1 MRTVTGSQLATLI
14 GDRSETGGPA
24 YACVAAAIRRLVL
37 DGRLP
42 LATRLPGE
50 RELAAALG
58 VSRTT
63 VTAAYDELRG
73 GGYAVSRQG
82 SGTRTALPP
91 SRGSRPGGTGGTGTG
106 ADPAWTPW
114 AADGSDLL
122 DLAHAAPEA
131 PAEVRRA
138 YDAALE
144 QLPRHLPG
152 SGYHLFGLPELRAAV
167 ADRLTARGLP
177 TLPGQVLVTSGA
189 QHAFT
194 LVLQLV
200 TGPGDR
206 VLVEQPTYPNALDAI
221 GRHGATAV
229 PVPLAGDGWDLGAVA
244 AAVRQTAPRLAY
256 LMPDFHNPTGLLAT
270 AAERREL
277 GAVLTRSR
285 TLTVV
290 DETLVELALD
300 GPVPPPLATYL
311 PDDLTVT
318 VGSASKTLWGGLRI
332 GWARAGTALIRRLAA
347 VRASVDM
354 GSPVVEQLAVAEL
367 LRGLDATLP
376 ARRAELRIRRDAL
389 VAALAQRLPSWRA
402 RVPAGGLVLWCDLGA
417 PVSSRLVVA
426 AERHGIRLAA
436 GPRFGVDGT
445 FERRLR
451 LPFTY
456 PADVLGS
463 AVDALEQ
470 TFGAVTAEGG
480 AAAEPVHAV
489 A

>member
-1 MRTVTGSQLATLI
+1 MSGPQLATLL
-14 GDRSETGGPA
+14 GDWSEAGGPA
-24 YACVAAAIRRLVL
+24 YARVAAGVRLLVL

-42 LATRLPGE
+42 LETRLPGE

-58 VSRTT
+58 ISRTT
-63 VTAAYDELRG
+63 VTAAYDELRT

-91 SRGSRPGGTGGTGTG
+91 SRTGPT
-106 ADPAWTPW
+106 WTPW

-138 YDAALE
+138 FDAALD

-152 SGYHLFGLPELRAAV
+152 SGYHVFGLPALRAAV
-167 ADRLTARGLP
+167 ADRLTTRGLP
-177 TLPGQVLVTSGA
+177 TVPEQVLVTNGA
-189 QHAFT
+189 QHAFS

-221 GRHGATAV
+221 GRHGARAI
-229 PVPLAGDGWDLGAVA
+229 PVPLADDGWDLDAVA

-256 LMPDFHNPTGLLAT
+256 LMPDFHNPTGLLASDG
-270 AAERREL
+270 ERRAL
-277 GAVLTRSR
+277 AAALARSR

-290 DETLVELALD
+290 DETLAELSLD

-311 PDDLTVT
+311 PGDLTVT
-318 VGSASKTLWGGLRI
+318 IGSTSKTLWGGLRI
-332 GWARAGTALIRRLAA
+332 GWARASTALIRRLAA
-347 VRASVDM
+347 VRAGVDM
-354 GSPVVEQLAVAEL
+354 GSAVVEQLATVEL
-367 LRGLDATLP
+367 LGGLDALLP
-376 ARRAELRIRRDAL
+376 ARRAELRVRRDAL
-389 VAALAQRLPSWRA
+389 IAALAARLPGWRA
-402 RVPAGGLVLWCDLGA
+402 RVPAGGLVLWCDLGR

-436 GPRFGVDGT
+436 GPRFGVDGA
-445 FERRLR
+445 FEQRLR
-451 LPFTY
+451 LPY
-456 PADVLGS
+456 AHPADVLAA
-463 AVDALEQ
+463 AVDSLEQ
-470 TFGAVTAEGG
+470 AFRTVSAGGGTA
-480 AAAEPVHAV
+480 ADTVDAV

>member
-1 MRTVTGSQLATLI
+1 MRTVTGPQLAALI
-14 GDRSETGGPA
+14 GDRSEAGGPA
-24 YACVAAAIRRLVL
+24 YARVAEAIRRLVL

-42 LATRLPGE
+42 LETRLPGE

-91 SRGSRPGGTGGTGTG
+91 SRVVDPRGGTSG
-106 ADPAWTPW
+106 AAPWWTPW

-177 TLPGQVLVTSGA
+177 TLPEQVLVTSGA

-194 LVLQLV
+194 LALQLV
-200 TGPGDR
+200 TGSGDR

-229 PVPLAGDGWDLGAVA
+229 PVPLAADGWDLGAVA

-270 AAERREL
+270 DAERREL

-290 DETLVELALD
+290 DETLVDLALD
-300 GPVPPPLATYL
+300 QPVPPPLATYL

-332 GWARAGTALIRRLAA
+332 GWARAGTPMIRRLAA
-347 VRASVDM
+347 VRACVDM
-354 GSPVVEQLAVAEL
+354 ASPVVEQLAVAEL
-367 LRGLDATLP
+367 LGGLDAALP
-376 ARRAELRIRRDAL
+376 ARRAELRARRDAL
-389 VAALAQRLPSWRA
+389 VTTLAERLPSWRA
-402 RVPAGGLVLWCDLGA
+402 RVPSGGLVLWCDLGT

-426 AERHGIRLAA
+426 AERHGVRLAA
-436 GPRFGVDGT
+436 GPRFGVDGA
-445 FERRLR
+445 FERWLR
-451 LPFTY
+451 LPYTH

-463 AVDALEQ
+463 AVEALEQ
-470 TFGAVTAEGG
+470 AFRAVTDGGG
-480 AAAEPVHAV
+480 AAPDPVDAV

>member
-1 MRTVTGSQLATLI
+1 MRTVSGPQLATLL
-14 GDRSETGGPA
+14 GDWSETGGPA
-24 YACVAAAIRRLVL
+24 YARIAAAVRLLVL

-42 LATRLPGE
+42 LETRLPGE
-50 RELAAALG
+50 RELATALG

-63 VTAAYDELRG
+63 VTAAYDELRT

-91 SRGSRPGGTGGTGTG
+91 SRTGPT
-106 ADPAWTPW
+106 WTPW

-138 YDAALE
+138 FDAALD

-152 SGYHLFGLPELRAAV
+152 SGYHVFGLPELRAAV

-177 TLPGQVLVTSGA
+177 TVPEQVLVTNGA
-189 QHAFT
+189 QHAFS

-221 GRHGATAV
+221 GRHGARAV
-229 PVPLAGDGWDLGAVA
+229 PVPLADDGWDLDAVA

-256 LMPDFHNPTGLLAT
+256 LMPDFHNPTGLLASDG
-270 AAERREL
+270 ERRAL
-277 GAVLTRSR
+277 AAALTRGH

-290 DETLVELALD
+290 DETLAELSLD

-311 PDDLTVT
+311 PGDLTVT
-318 VGSASKTLWGGLRI
+318 IGSASKTLWGGLRI

-347 VRASVDM
+347 VRAGVDM
-354 GSPVVEQLAVAEL
+354 GSAVVEQLAMVEL
-367 LRGLDATLP
+367 MGGLDALLP
-376 ARRAELRIRRDAL
+376 ARRAELRVRRDAL
-389 VAALAQRLPSWRA
+389 LAALASRLPAWRA
-402 RVPAGGLVLWCDLGA
+402 RVPAGGLVLWCDLGR

-436 GPRFGVDGT
+436 GPRFGVDGA
-445 FERRLR
+445 FEQRLR
-451 LPFTY
+451 LPY
-456 PADVLGS
+456 AHPADVLAA
-463 AVDALEQ
+463 AVDSLEQ
-470 TFGAVTAEGG
+470 AFRTVAAGG
-480 AAAEPVHAV
+480 RPAADTVDAV

>member
-1 MRTVTGSQLATLI
+1 MRTVTGPQLATMI
-14 GDRSETGGPA
+14 GDRPEAGGPA
-24 YACVAAAIRRLVL
+24 YARVAAAIRRLVL

-42 LATRLPGE
+42 LDTRLPGE

-63 VTAAYDELRG
+63 VTAAYDELRD

-82 SGTRTALPP
+82 SGTRSALPP
-91 SRGSRPGGTGGTGTG
+91 SRGGTRGDARGG
-106 ADPAWTPW
+106 PAWTPW

-177 TLPGQVLVTSGA
+177 TLPAQVLVTAGA

-194 LVLQLV
+194 LVLQLA
-200 TGPGDR
+200 TGVGDR

-229 PVPLAGDGWDLGAVA
+229 PVPLAADGWDLGAVA

-270 AAERREL
+270 DAERREL

-300 GPVPPPLATYL
+300 GPVPPPLATHL

-318 VGSASKTLWGGLRI
+318 VGSASKTLWGGLRV
-332 GWARAGTALIRRLAA
+332 GWARASTALIRRLAA

-354 GSPVVEQLAVAEL
+354 GSAVVEQLAVTEL
-367 LRGLDATLP
+367 LGGLDAALP
-376 ARRAELRIRRDAL
+376 ARRAELRTRRDAL
-389 VAALAQRLPSWRA
+389 LDALARRLPTWRT

-417 PVSSRLVVA
+417 PVSTRLVGA

-436 GPRFGVDGT
+436 GPRFGVDGA
-445 FERRLR
+445 FERWLR
-451 LPFTY
+451 LPYTH
-456 PADVLGS
+456 PADVIEP
-463 AVDALEQ
+463 AVEALEQ
-470 TFGAVTAEGG
+470 AFRAVTADGG
-480 AAAEPVHAV
+480 ATADPVDAV

>member
-1 MRTVTGSQLATLI
+1 MRTVSGTQLASLL
-14 GDRSETGGPA
+14 GDWSAAGGPA
-24 YACVAAAIRRLVL
+24 YARVAAAVRLLVL

-42 LATRLPGE
+42 LETRLPGE
-50 RELAAALG
+50 RDLAAALG

-63 VTAAYDELRG
+63 VTAAYDELRA

-82 SGTRTALPP
+82 SGTRAALPP
-91 SRGSRPGGTGGTGTG
+91 SSAGGTGGTG
-106 ADPAWTPW
+106 PAWTPW

-138 YDAALE
+138 YDAALD

-177 TLPGQVLVTSGA
+177 TVPEQVLVTNGA
-189 QHAFT
+189 QHAFS

-200 TGPGDR
+200 IGPGDR

-221 GRHGATAV
+221 GRHGARAV
-229 PVPLAGDGWDLGAVA
+229 PVPLADDGWDLDAVA

-256 LMPDFHNPTGLLAT
+256 LMPDFHNPTGLLASDG
-270 AAERREL
+270 ERREL
-277 GAVLTRSR
+277 AAALARSR

-290 DETLVELALD
+290 DETLAELSLD

-311 PDDLTVT
+311 PGDLTVT
-318 VGSASKTLWGGLRI
+318 IGSDSKTLWGGLRI

-354 GSPVVEQLAVAEL
+354 GSAVVEQLAAAEL
-367 LRGLDATLP
+367 LGGLGALLP
-376 ARRAELRIRRDAL
+376 PRRAELQARRDAL
-389 VAALAQRLPSWRA
+389 LAALAERLPTWKA
-402 RVPAGGLVLWCDLGA
+402 RVPAGGLVLWCDLGR

-436 GPRFGVDGT
+436 GPRFGVDGA
-445 FERRLR
+445 FEQRLR
-451 LPFTY
+451 LPYTY
-456 PADVLGS
+456 SSGVLAS
-463 AVDALEQ
+463 AVDSLEQ
-470 TFGAVTAEGG
+470 AFRTVTAGGG
-480 AAAEPVHAV
+480 AAGDRVDAV

>member
-1 MRTVTGSQLATLI
+1 MRTVTGPQLAALI

-24 YACVAAAIRRLVL
+24 YARVAAAIRRLVL

-42 LATRLPGE
+42 LETRLPGE
-50 RELAAALG
+50 RDLAAALG

-73 GGYAVSRQG
+73 GGYAVSRRG

-91 SRGSRPGGTGGTGTG
+91 SRTNGSAGGAG
-106 ADPAWTPW
+106 PAWMPW
-114 AADGSDLL
+114 TADGSDLL

-131 PAEVRRA
+131 PAQVRRA

-177 TLPGQVLVTSGA
+177 TLPEQVLVTSGA

-229 PVPLAGDGWDLGAVA
+229 PVALTDDGWDLAAVA
-244 AAVRQTAPRLAY
+244 AAVGQTAPRMAY

-270 AAERREL
+270 EAERRDL

-318 VGSASKTLWGGLRI
+318 VGSASKTLWGGLRV
-332 GWARAGTALIRRLAA
+332 GWARASTALIRRLAA
-347 VRASVDM
+347 VRACVDM
-354 GSPVVEQLAVAEL
+354 GSAVVEQLATAEL
-367 LRGLDATLP
+367 LGGLDATLP
-376 ARRAELRIRRDAL
+376 ARRAELRTHRDAL
-389 VAALAQRLPSWRA
+389 VAALAERLPTWRA
-402 RVPAGGLVLWCDLGA
+402 RVPAGGLVLWCDLGG

-436 GPRFGVDGT
+436 GPRFGVDGA

-451 LPFTY
+451 LPYTH
-456 PADVLGS
+456 PPDVLGP

-470 TFGAVTAEGG
+470 AFRTVTADGG
-480 AAAEPVHAV
+480 AAAEPIDAV

>member
-1 MRTVTGSQLATLI
+1 MRTLSGSQLATLL
-14 GDRSETGGPA
+14 GDWSGAGGPA
-24 YACVAAAIRRLVL
+24 YARVAAAVRLLVL

-42 LATRLPGE
+42 LETRLPGE
-50 RELAAALG
+50 RELATALG

-63 VTAAYDELRG
+63 VTAAYDELRT

-82 SGTRTALPP
+82 SGTRTTLPP
-91 SRGSRPGGTGGTGTG
+91 SRTGPT
-106 ADPAWTPW
+106 WTPW

-138 YDAALE
+138 YDAALD

-177 TLPGQVLVTSGA
+177 TVPEQVLVTNGA
-189 QHAFT
+189 QHAFS

-221 GRHGATAV
+221 GRHGARAV
-229 PVPLAGDGWDLGAVA
+229 PVPLADDGWDLDAVA

-256 LMPDFHNPTGLLAT
+256 LMPDFHNPTGLLASDG
-270 AAERREL
+270 ERRAL
-277 GAVLTRSR
+277 AAALTHGR

-290 DETLVELALD
+290 DETLAELSLD

-311 PDDLTVT
+311 AGDLTVT
-318 VGSASKTLWGGLRI
+318 IGSTSKTLWGGLRI
-332 GWARAGTALIRRLAA
+332 GWARASSALIRRLAA
-347 VRASVDM
+347 VRAGVDM
-354 GSPVVEQLAVAEL
+354 GSPVVEQLAAAEL
-367 LRGLDATLP
+367 LGGLDALLP
-376 ARRAELRIRRDAL
+376 ERRAELRVRRDAL
-389 VAALAQRLPSWRA
+389 LAALAERLPSWRA
-402 RVPAGGLVLWCDLGA
+402 RVPDGGLVLWCDLSR

-436 GPRFGVDGT
+436 GPRFGVDGA
-445 FERRLR
+445 FEQRLR
-451 LPFTY
+451 LPY
-456 PADVLGS
+456 AHPAEVLAS
-463 AVDALEQ
+463 AVGSLEQ
-470 TFGAVTAEGG
+470 AFRTVAEGG
-480 AAAEPVHAV
+480 GDTADPVGAV

>member
-1 MRTVTGSQLATLI
+1 MRTVTGPQLATMI
-14 GDRSETGGPA
+14 GDRSEAGGPA
-24 YACVAAAIRRLVL
+24 YARVAEAIRRLVL

-42 LATRLPGE
+42 LETRLPGE

-82 SGTRTALPP
+82 SGTRTALPS
-91 SRGSRPGGTGGTGTG
+91 SRVADPRGDAARGGG
-106 ADPAWTPW
+106 PAWTPW

-221 GRHGATAV
+221 GRRGAVAV
-229 PVPLAGDGWDLGAVA
+229 PVPLAADGWDLDALA
-244 AAVRQTAPRLAY
+244 AAVRQTAPRLTY

-270 AAERREL
+270 DAERREL

-300 GPVPPPLATYL
+300 GPAPPPLATYL

-318 VGSASKTLWGGLRI
+318 VGSASKTLWGGLRV

-354 GSPVVEQLAVAEL
+354 GSAVVEQLAAAEL
-367 LRGLDATLP
+367 LGGLDTTLP
-376 ARRAELRIRRDAL
+376 ARLAELRTRRDSL
-389 VAALAQRLPSWRA
+389 VAALAERLPSWRA

-417 PVSSRLVVA
+417 PVSSRLVGA

-436 GPRFGVDGT
+436 GPRFGVDGA

-451 LPFTY
+451 LPYTH

-463 AVDALEQ
+463 AVDELEQ
-470 TFGAVTAEGG
+470 AFRAVTATRG
-480 AAAEPVHAV
+480 AAADPVDAV